1 VPVLRR
7 MGTASGLLIPTLW
20 ADLSPPE
27 TSPGL
32 GKSVDRNEGARLGE
46 AGSGSGEET
55 MRRLQV
61 AIDVGQETQESV

>member
-1 VPVLRR
+1 VPVLHR
-7 MGTASGLLIPTLW
+7 MGTASGSLIPMSW

-27 TSPGL
+27 MSPGL
-32 GKSVDRNEGARLGE
+32 GKLVDRNEGARLG
-46 AGSGSGEET
+46 GVGLGSGEET

>member
-1 VPVLRR
+1 
-7 MGTASGLLIPTLW
+7 MSW

-27 TSPGL
+27 MSPGL
-32 GKSVDRNEGARLGE
+32 GKLVDRNEGARLG
-46 AGSGSGEET
+46 GVGLGSGEET

>member
-1 VPVLRR
+1 
-7 MGTASGLLIPTLW
+7 MSW

-27 TSPGL
+27 ISPGL
-32 GKSVDRNEGARLGE
+32 GKSVDHDKGARLGK

-55 MRRLQV
+55 MQRLQV